1 MNRNSMSAL
10 ERRIDKLAS
19 LDIQPRLMPLSER
32 DRTVQLSVVLI
43 LFEDRPPINDKRAME
58 ECISNSLNAVRR
70 HQSAIDEF
78 KQEDF
83 ENRLC
88 RLRRAL
94 SEMTRSGNL
103 NPLVDPLKSRIHHLF
118 LAPPEWFLRGPIN
131 GSPWGAVEIGG
142 KKYGAIFSTSHWTE
156 DDLAAWEIRHKIIK
170 AARDRMPQI
179 QGRSIYQKF
188 CYAQYLTIEEKAILA
203 TLPDSPQHGIYWPSQ
218 SVE

>member
-19 LDIQPRLMPLSER
+19 LFIQPRLMPLSER

-103 NPLVDPLKSRIHHLF
+103 NPLVDPLNQESITFFSPLLNGFCGALSMAVHGVQLRLEERNTGQYFRHRTGLKMI
-118 LAPPEWFLRGPIN
+118 WLRG
-131 GSPWGAVEIGG
+131 
-142 KKYGAIFSTSHWTE
+142 K
-156 DDLAAWEIRHKIIK
+156 
-170 AARDRMPQI
+170 
-179 QGRSIYQKF
+179 
-188 CYAQYLTIEEKAILA
+188 
-203 TLPDSPQHGIYWPSQ
+203 
-218 SVE
+218 